1 MIMGQ
6 FGYAETTADSGKSG
20 RAAERAL
27 LRQSIDLLNEAK
39 EQGTDSKAAIEAV
52 YFTNRLW
59 TAFIEDLGGEENRL
73 EPTLRANLISIG
85 ISILRSTGRIR
96 AGDETA
102 IDEIIE
108 VSGIILD
115 GLR

>member
-6 FGYAETTADSGKSG
+6 FGYAETNANSGKAA
-20 RAAERAL
+20 RAGERAL
-27 LRQSIDLLNEAK
+27 LRQSIDLLKLAK
-39 EQGTDSKAAIEAV
+39 EQGTQSKAAVEAV

-96 AGDETA
+96 EGDETA
-102 IDEIIE
+102 IDEIVE

>member
-6 FGYAETTADSGKSG
+6 FGYAETNADSGKAA
-20 RAAERAL
+20 RAGERAL
-27 LRQSIDLLNEAK
+27 LRQSIELLKLAREH
-39 EQGTDSKAAIEAV
+39 GTQSKAAVGAI

-96 AGDETA
+96 EGDETA